1 VEKAFAILTMLGIL
15 SVLII
20 VHECGHFLVARFF
33 GFQTP
38 VFGFGLPFG
47 PSVTIGKRWNTE
59 FKIHACLLGGYVA
72 IPELG
77 DESNA
82 DAFGPPEKPFRKFP
96 IWQRALVAV
105 AGVTF
110 NVIFAYLVCLVMVLS
125 LGDPVTRIV
134 SEGVV
139 GKDNPIAQNAGF
151 QTGDMIVDIDGAKVK
166 TTAEAISAIQAHKN
180 KHMTVTIR
188 RPVDVDASA
197 SVDAK
202 EQTEADLRAV
212 DEKAYQ
218 AKEDGMQKLT
228 LEMTPN
234 EKGQIGLKLTDRV
247 AYFSK
252 VEGNIFEIAGYAG
265 YKLYELTKQMLD
277 ALGQMVQGLAQGL
290 TGAKKAAGGA
300 PAVGIGDLHGVLAV
314 VVFGADVA
322 QQDWSKLFMF
332 TIMISMDLA
341 IINLLPWPALDGGH
355 LAFMLFEAIR
365 GRPMHEKAQGE
376 IVKWGFISLIVL
388 MVVIMV
394 NDVSAL
400 MTGKLSF
407 KAMKEKAK
415 EVRQQQSD
423 QKDASQSR
431 SDTGTPA
438 ADSIPAT
445 TTESVPPSGTE
456 STSPAAETKAPAAEA
471 VTPATET
478 KTPAAEAGT
487 PATETK
493 APAAEAGIPATET
506 KTPAAET
513 VTPAPVPAH

>member
-1 VEKAFAILTMLGIL
+1 MLGIL

-47 PSVTIGKRWNTE
+47 PSFTVGKKWGTE

-82 DAFGPPEKPFRKFP
+82 DAFGPPEHPFRKFP

-110 NVIFAYLVCLVMVLS
+110 NVIFAYFVCLVMVIS
-125 LGDPVTRIV
+125 MGDPVTRVIA
-134 SEGVV
+134 GNCI
-139 GKDNPIAQNAGF
+139 KANPIAQNAGF
-151 QTGDMIVDIDGAKVK
+151 KPGDIVVSIDGTNV
-166 TTAEAISAIQAHKN
+166 TGQSDTISMIKAHKSTPM
-180 KHMTVTIR
+180 KVTIR
-188 RPVDVDASA
+188 RPQDGQATDLREVETGRLTESEYL
-197 SVDAK
+197 AK
-202 EQTEADLRAV
+202 ENA
-212 DEKAYQ
+212 
-218 AKEDGMQKLT
+218 MQLLT
-228 LEMTPN
+228 LSMTPN
-234 EKGQIGLKLTDRV
+234 DKGQIGLELSDQPQ
-247 AYFSK
+247 YFK
-252 VEGNIFEIAGYAG
+252 KIDGNPLEIAGYAAV
-265 YKLYELTKQMLD
+265 KLIDLTRSMLE
-277 ALGQMVQGLAQGL
+277 ALGQMAQGL
-290 TGAKKAAGGA
+290 MQSMTGGKKAAGGA

-322 QQDWSKLFMF
+322 QQDWSKLFIF

-355 LAFMLFEAIR
+355 LAFMCYEAIR
-365 GRPMHEKAQGE
+365 GKPMEERAQGE

-407 KAMKEKAK
+407 KAMKDKAK
-415 EVRQQQSD
+415 EVRQQE
-423 QKDASQSR
+423 KDAVQSQADTDANAPKTGIPAGSAPG
-431 SDTGTPA
+431 SDIPGTSTPASTAPAAGTPGASTPAGDSSDITDHGLKGRPESTDTPA
-438 ADSIPAT
+438 AGTPPAQ
-445 TTESVPPSGTE
+445 P
-456 STSPAAETKAPAAEA
+456 APA
-471 VTPATET
+471 
-478 KTPAAEAGT
+478 
-487 PATETK
+487 
-493 APAAEAGIPATET
+493 
-506 KTPAAET
+506 
-513 VTPAPVPAH
+513 H

>member
-1 VEKAFAILTMLGIL
+1 MEKAFAILTMLGIL

-47 PSVTIGKRWNTE
+47 PSWTVGKRWGTE

-82 DAFGPPEKPFRKFP
+82 DAFGPPEHPFRKFP

-110 NVIFAYLVCLVMVLS
+110 NVIFAYFVCLVMVVS
-125 LGDPVTRIV
+125 MGDPATVVTAGKPNPAKSPADLAGFKPGDIIV
-134 SEGVV
+134 SVDGRPVTTETEL
-139 GKDNPIAQNAGF
+139 IAE
-151 QTGDMIVDIDGAKVK
+151 IK
-166 TTAEAISAIQAHKN
+166 SHKN
-180 KHMTVTIR
+180 VEVKVAIK
-188 RPVDVDASA
+188 RPKDQAALEELQEFNPRKSSESEYRKLESA
-197 SVDAK
+197 LVP
-202 EQTEADLRAV
+202 
-212 DEKAYQ
+212 
-218 AKEDGMQKLT
+218 LT
-228 LEMTPN
+228 LAVTPS
-234 EKGQIGLKLTDRV
+234 EKGTIGLELSHKVTAYKKIEGNALEVASYACFKLTD
-247 AYFSK
+247 
-252 VEGNIFEIAGYAG
+252 
-265 YKLYELTKQMLD
+265 LTTQMLD
-277 ALGQMVQGLAQGL
+277 ALGQMFQGLFQGMMGGKK
-290 TGAKKAAGGA
+290 GAGSA
-300 PAVGIGDLHGVLAV
+300 PAVGLGDLHGVLAV

-322 QQDWSKLFMF
+322 QQDWSTLFQF

-365 GRPMHEKAQGE
+365 GKPMEERAQGE

-400 MTGKLSF
+400 MTGKLTF

-415 EVRQQQSD
+415 EVQQ
-423 QKDASQSR
+423 QKDAASR
-431 SDTGTPA
+431 SQADTDANAPKTGIPASSAPGSDIPGTSAPAADTPAKGNPGTSTPVADTPATSTPATSTPATGTPA
-438 ADSIPAT
+438 AD
-445 TTESVPPSGTE
+445 
-456 STSPAAETKAPAAEA
+456 TKATSAPTTD
-471 VTPATET
+471 TPAT
-478 KTPAAEAGT
+478 GT
-487 PATETK
+487 PPAQP
-493 APAAEAGIPATET
+493 APA
-506 KTPAAET
+506 
-513 VTPAPVPAH
+513 H

>member
-1 VEKAFAILTMLGIL
+1 MEKAFAILTMLGIL

-47 PSVTIGKRWNTE
+47 PSVTVGKWWGTE

-82 DAFGPPEKPFRKFP
+82 GDFIPPEKPFRKFP

-110 NVIFAYLVCLVMVLS
+110 NVIFAYLICLVMVIS
-125 LGDPVTRIV
+125 IGDPATIVMAGKPNPDNAPAARAGFKPGDVIV
-134 SEGVV
+134 SINGKSVTNESEVIAEIKSHKSVEIKVDLKRPKNIAAVEELQEFDPRKAGEAGYRKLESTFEPITLAVTPTDKGTIGLELQRKIITFKKIEG
-139 GKDNPIAQNAGF
+139 NPIEIATYA
-151 QTGDMIVDIDGAKVK
+151 GAK
-166 TTAEAISAIQAHKN
+166 
-180 KHMTVTIR
+180 
-188 RPVDVDASA
+188 
-197 SVDAK
+197 
-202 EQTEADLRAV
+202 
-212 DEKAYQ
+212 
-218 AKEDGMQKLT
+218 LT
-228 LEMTPN
+228 
-234 EKGQIGLKLTDRV
+234 
-247 AYFSK
+247 
-252 VEGNIFEIAGYAG
+252 
-265 YKLYELTKQMLD
+265 ELTTQMLD
-277 ALGQMVQGLAQGL
+277 NLGQMLQGLFQGMFGGKK
-290 TGAKKAAGGA
+290 GASGA

-322 QQDWSKLFMF
+322 QQDWSTLFQF
-332 TIMISMDLA
+332 TILISMDLA

-365 GRPMHEKAQGE
+365 GKPMHERAQGE

-415 EVRQQQSD
+415 EVRQQQQQQSEAMENKSSGTSTSEE
-423 QKDASQSR
+423 QKNADSKLEPS
-431 SDTGTPA
+431 SENTGTPK
-438 ADSIPAT
+438 
-445 TTESVPPSGTE
+445 EGVSG
-456 STSPAAETKAPAAEA
+456 SS
-471 VTPATET
+471 
-478 KTPAAEAGT
+478 
-487 PATETK
+487 
-493 APAAEAGIPATET
+493 
-506 KTPAAET
+506 
-513 VTPAPVPAH
+513 TPAPAH

>member
-1 VEKAFAILTMLGIL
+1 MEKAFAILTMLGIL

-47 PSVTIGKRWNTE
+47 PSLTVGKRWGTE

-82 DAFGPPEKPFRKFP
+82 DAFGPPEHPFRKFP

-110 NVIFAYLVCLVMVLS
+110 NVIFAYFVCLVMVVS
-125 LGDPVTRIV
+125 MGDPVTR
-134 SEGVV
+134 VV
-139 GKDNPIAQNAGF
+139 AGNPIKANPIAKNAGF
-151 QTGDMIVDIDGAKVK
+151 QPGDILVAIDGTNV
-166 TTAEAISAIQAHKN
+166 TGQSDTISMIKSHKN
-180 KHMTVTIR
+180 LPMKVTIR
-188 RPVDVDASA
+188 RPAPGTAKDLTEVDPR
-197 SVDAK
+197 SVS
-202 EQTEADLRAV
+202 EAEYLKQENA
-212 DEKAYQ
+212 
-218 AKEDGMQKLT
+218 MQLVT
-228 LEMTPN
+228 LSMTPN
-234 EKGQIGLKLTDRV
+234 EKGAIGLELGEKYPYFKKIDGNPVEV
-247 AYFSK
+247 AY
-252 VEGNIFEIAGYAG
+252 YAG
-265 YKLYELTKQMLD
+265 VKLVDLTRSMLE
-277 ALGQMVQGLAQGL
+277 ALGQMVQGLVQGL
-290 TGAKKAAGGA
+290 TGGKQASGGA

-322 QQDWSKLFMF
+322 QQDWSKLFLF

-355 LAFMLFEAIR
+355 LAFMCYEAIR
-365 GRPMHEKAQGE
+365 GKPMEERAQGE

-407 KAMKEKAK
+407 KAMKDKAK
-415 EVRQQQSD
+415 EVRQQQ
-423 QKDASQSR
+423 KDASSPE
-431 SDTGTPA
+431 TAPETPG
-438 ADSIPAT
+438 SVPAT
-445 TTESVPPSGTE
+445 N
-456 STSPAAETKAPAAEA
+456 APATDSVGSPPDASTEA
-471 VTPATET
+471 APPDPAQPTQA
-478 KTPAAEAGT
+478 KP
-487 PATETK
+487 
-493 APAAEAGIPATET
+493 APA
-506 KTPAAET
+506 
-513 VTPAPVPAH
+513 H

>member
-1 VEKAFAILTMLGIL
+1 VEKFLGILSMLGIL

-47 PSVTIGKRWNTE
+47 PSITIGKRWNTE

-110 NVIFAYLVCLVMVLS
+110 NVIFAYFVCLVMVLS
-125 LGDPVTRIV
+125 MGDPATR
-134 SEGVV
+134 VV
-139 GKDNPIAQNAGF
+139 AGNCIKENPIAQNAGF
-151 QTGDMIVDIDGAKVK
+151 KPGDILIAIDGNNV
-166 TTAEAISAIQAHKN
+166 TGQSDTISMIKSHKN
-180 KHMTVTIR
+180 LPMTVTIR
-188 RPVDVDASA
+188 RPDEAQN
-197 SVDAK
+197 K
-202 EQTEADLRAV
+202 EQSDGDPRKVTESEYLAQENA
-212 DEKAYQ
+212 
-218 AKEDGMQKLT
+218 MQLLT
-228 LEMTPN
+228 LKMTPN
-234 EKGQIGLKLTDRV
+234 EKGAIGLELMEKYPYFKKIDGSPVEVAGYAAFKLTD
-247 AYFSK
+247 
-252 VEGNIFEIAGYAG
+252 
-265 YKLYELTKQMLD
+265 LTHSMLD
-277 ALGQMVQGLAQGL
+277 ALGQMVQGLIQGVA
-290 TGAKKAAGGA
+290 GGKKASGGA

-322 QQDWSKLFMF
+322 QQDWSKLFLF

-365 GRPMHEKAQGE
+365 GKPMHERAQGE

-407 KAMKEKAK
+407 KAMKDKAK
-415 EVRQQQSD
+415 EVRQQQNE
-423 QKDASQSR
+423 QKDAVQSR
-431 SDTGTPA
+431 SQTGAPA

-445 TTESVPPSGTE
+445 ATDS
-456 STSPAAETKAPAAEA
+456 SPADPKENAGNPDSTTVPAPA
-471 VTPATET
+471 
-478 KTPAAEAGT
+478 
-487 PATETK
+487 
-493 APAAEAGIPATET
+493 
-506 KTPAAET
+506 
-513 VTPAPVPAH
+513 H